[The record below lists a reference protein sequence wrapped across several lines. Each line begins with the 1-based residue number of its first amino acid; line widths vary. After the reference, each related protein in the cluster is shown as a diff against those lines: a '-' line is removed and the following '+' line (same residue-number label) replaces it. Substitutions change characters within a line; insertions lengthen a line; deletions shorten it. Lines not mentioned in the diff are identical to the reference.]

1 MNSIN
6 KNGTEYIT
14 DLIAKAV
21 AGGNRTVTVTGNYQ
35 IEREIRLPSNF
46 TLILDDCHLTLADG
60 VYSNIFVNENCDTEI
75 GRTQEGADR
84 NIKLIGKGKAI
95 LDGGNYNG
103 LCEKNAGKDGRPP
116 MWKNNT
122 LLFGN
127 VDGFEVRG
135 IEFHN
140 QRWWALNFI
149 HCRNGVIADI
159 VSKACDLA
167 IDTET
172 GNFYHGLLRG
182 KYKEVYVYNADCVD
196 IRCGCHDILIEN
208 ISGFTEDDTVALTAL
223 PGRMEK
229 AFALHGASDDIYNI
243 TVKNVRSGAYCTNV
257 RLLNQGGPKLHDILI
272 DGVYDTSAECPHL
285 DRGIYAVRIG
295 DTRLYGDTQPTEDD
309 TYNITVKNVRGR
321 GDYAVCLAGMMK
333 NVTLENIE
341 AFDEAKLILDC
352 RRECKKQVI
361 C

>member
-1 MNSIN
+1 MNTN
-6 KNGTEYIT
+6 KTITE
-14 DLIAKAV
+14 LIEKAV
-21 AGGNRTVTVTGNYQ
+21 ADGTRTATLIGEY
-35 IEREIRLPSNF
+35 EISEAVRLPSDF
-46 TLILDDCHLTLADG
+46 TLYLNDCHLTLADG
-60 VYSNIFVNENCDTEI
+60 VYSNIFVNENYDTEI
-75 GRTQEGADR
+75 GRTEAGTDR
-84 NIKLIGKGKAI
+84 NIKLIGNGNAI

-103 LCEKNAGKDGRPP
+103 LGEKNAGKDGRPP
-116 MWKNNT
+116 IWKNNT
-122 LLFGN
+122 LLFAN

-149 HCRNGVIADI
+149 YCRNGVIADI
-159 VSKACDLA
+159 VSKACDLRV
-167 IDTET
+167 DED
-172 GNFYHGLLRG
+172 GNFHHGLLHSD
-182 KYKEVYVYNADCVD
+182 YKSTYLKNADCID

-208 ISGFTEDDTVALTAL
+208 ISGFTEDDTVALTAI
-223 PGRMEK
+223 PGRMIDT
-229 AFALHGASDDIYNI
+229 FGVRGGCDDIYNI
-243 TVKNVRSGAYCTNV
+243 TVRNVRAAAFCSIV
-257 RLLNQGGPKLHDILI
+257 RMLNQGGPKLHDILI

-295 DTRLYGDTQPTEDD
+295 DTRMYGDTQPTEDD